1 MQALEARLGGITG
14 AFNEDLDVAAK
25 QYRQSIF
32 KLNYKIKLIQVQMQ
46 DFLDYTPSALHST
59 PYVVPCRP

>member
-14 AFNEDLDVAAK
+14 ASNEDLDAAAK

-32 KLNYKIKLIQVQMQ
+32 KLNYKIKLIQVRT
-46 DFLDYTPSALHST
+46 DF
-59 PYVVPCRP
+59 